1 MKYACNENGG
11 EPPELRGSMTKS
23 KLYLLAGISFAAM
36 CQPVCAQ
43 QTATTEAEATTADPD
58 IVVTGTR
65 ITSNGNALPTPVTVV
80 SRDSLLRT
88 SPSSVSD
95 ALKKLPAFA
104 LSRGSAIQGDATDN
118 ATGNYLNLRGFG
130 IQRNLILLDGHRV
143 APTSYT
149 GAVDANI
156 LPQMLMQRVD
166 VVTGGASAVYGSD
179 AVSGVVNFVLDRK
192 FEGLKVEGNSGI
204 SSRGDAYSWRAAAA
218 FGTDFANDRGHFMAS
233 YEHFQQDG
241 FVKEARKSGRTVY
254 AIAGSGTQGD
264 PFRLISD
271 ARNAQISFRGSI
283 FSSPLAGQVFT
294 GPGVTGPFVHGTP
307 QGGSLESG
315 GEGFYGKGSS
325 GTADVKT
332 DQAYARLD
340 YELTDGINAF
350 VQGVFAKSRNFNYFY
365 PNLVLPLAVGTD
377 NAFLAPAT
385 QAAIG
390 DPLFI
395 FGRVLDDPD
404 HRIAVQSDSKTWI
417 AAGGLDGKI
426 GGMNWNVYYQHG
438 VSSTVNSFINNT
450 INGNLYAALDAVDE
464 GSFRTGTANGNI
476 VCRATLTNPGSQ
488 AGCVPL
494 NAFGAPLSTQ
504 QAALDYVFGTSR
516 TRPEFTLDNIEA
528 SLSGTAFD
536 NWAGPVRFA
545 ISGEYRW
552 TSLDVTT
559 NAPATL
565 TADCTGIRFNCT
577 PGATPYFSNA
587 QVTPISVSQNVKEAA
602 LEVEFPLLKDSGLG
616 SASLNGAVRYTDY
629 STSGG
634 VTTWKIGGEWVP
646 IDGLRFRGTYS
657 RDIRAPSLY
666 DLFQPATVATSGYSD
681 AHTGFNGIIPTETAG
696 NSSLTPEVARTLTAG
711 VVFAPSSLRGLSLS
725 IDYYR
730 INMSNAISEVDG
742 RLATVQNLCEEA
754 GGTGPFCSLY
764 ERPLDFSDRSV
775 ANAPTLV
782 RSTKLNAASLKTWGI
797 DAELN
802 YSFQL
807 GSDGQMSLRGLA
819 GYQPEFTSVLLPGTD
834 PQILA
839 GAAAIQQ
846 SGGVPKLR
854 LTAFINYTTSNF
866 SIDVMERWRSSLR
879 QSTNEQEN
887 SSPGTYYAIPRV
899 PSVAY
904 TDLTFTA
911 FIGKDK
917 DKQLFLSVQNLF
929 DKQPPAYVIAGF
941 SGTPG
946 FQYPSVVGDDV
957 IGRYFTIG
965 GRFKF

>member
-1 MKYACNENGG
+1 MIK
-11 EPPELRGSMTKS
+11 TK
-23 KLYLLAGISFAAM
+23 LTLLGGISLVAFA
-36 CQPVCAQ
+36 QPVAAQ
-43 QTATTEAEATTADPD
+43 EAQAGAAPAEAAAPATDEA
-58 IVVTGTR
+58 IIVTGSR

-80 SRDSLLRT
+80 LKDALLRT

-95 ALKKLPAFA
+95 GLKKLPAFA
-104 LSRGSAIQGDATDN
+104 LSRGTAIQGDATDN

-179 AVSGVVNFVLDRK
+179 AVSGVVNFVLDHK
-192 FEGLKVEGNSGI
+192 FKGLKVEANSGI
-204 SSRGDAYSWRAAAA
+204 SSRGDAFSWRAAAA
-218 FGTDFANDRGHFMAS
+218 YGTYFAGDRGHFMAS
-233 YEHFQQDG
+233 YEHYQQDG
-241 FVKEARKSGRTVY
+241 FTKEERPSGAASY
-254 AIAGSGTQGD
+254 AIAGTGTSAD

-271 ARNAQISFRGSI
+271 ARNALISFRGSI

-294 GPGVTGPFVHGTP
+294 GPGVTGPFVHGTS
-307 QGGSLESG
+307 QGGTLESG
-315 GEGFYGKGSS
+315 GEGFYGRGSS
-325 GTADVKT
+325 ATADVKT
-332 DQAYARLD
+332 DQAYARMD
-340 YELTDGINAF
+340 YELTDSVNFF
-350 VQGVFAKSRNFNYFY
+350 VQGVFAKSKNFNYFY
-365 PNLVLPLAVGTD
+365 PNLFFPLAVGTD

-395 FGRVLDDPD
+395 FSRVLNDPN
-404 HRIAVQSDSKTWI
+404 HRIAVQADTKTWI

-426 GGMNWNVYYQHG
+426 GGLNWNVYYQHG

-464 GSFRTGTANGNI
+464 GRFNTGTANGNI

-488 AGCVPL
+488 PGCVPL

-516 TRPEFTLDNIEA
+516 TRPQFTMDNVEL
-528 SLSGTAFD
+528 SLNGTAFD

-545 ISGEYRW
+545 VSGEYRK
-552 TSLDVTT
+552 TNLNVTT

-565 TADCTGIRFNCT
+565 VADCTGIRFNCT
-577 PGATPYFSNA
+577 PGATPYYSNA
-587 QVTPISVSQNVKEAA
+587 QVTPISVSENVKEAA
-602 LEVEFPLLKDSGLG
+602 LEVEFPLLKDSAVGT
-616 SASLNGAVRYTDY
+616 ANLNGAVRYTDY
-629 STSGG
+629 STSGT
-634 VTTWKIGGEWVP
+634 VTTWKFGGDWVP
-646 IDGLRFRGTYS
+646 VDGLRFRATYS

-666 DLFQPATVATSGYSD
+666 DRFQPSTTASSGYSD
-681 AHTGFNGIIPTETAG
+681 VHTGFSGIVPTETAG
-696 NSSLTPEVARTLTAG
+696 NRNLTPEVAKTLTAG
-711 VVFAPSSLRGLSLS
+711 VVFAPSGVRGLSIS
-725 IDYYR
+725 VDYYR
-730 INMSNAISEVDG
+730 INMANAISEVDG
-742 RLATVQNLCEEA
+742 RLATVQNLCEA
-754 GGTGPFCSLY
+754 DGGTGPFCSLY
-764 ERPLDFSDRSV
+764 VRPNPFSDRGV
-775 ANAPTLV
+775 GNAPTLV

-797 DAELN
+797 DAEIN
-802 YSFQL
+802 YTVPV
-807 GSDGQMSLRGLA
+807 GSDGQISLRGLA
-819 GYQPEFTSVLLPGTD
+819 GYQPQFTSILLPGTA

-854 LTAFINYTTSNF
+854 LTAFLNYTNSNF
-866 SIDVMERWRSSLR
+866 SVDVMERWRSSLR
-879 QSTNEQEN
+879 QSTNAQEN
-887 SSPGTYYAIPRV
+887 TTPGTFYAIPKV

-917 DKQLFLSVQNLF
+917 GKQLFFSVQNLF
-929 DKQPPAYVIAGF
+929 DKQPPVYVTAGY
-941 SGTPG
+941 SGTPN

-957 IGRYFTIG
+957 IGRYFTVG
-965 GRFKF
+965 ARFKF

>member
-1 MKYACNENGG
+1 M
-11 EPPELRGSMTKS
+11 SKS
-23 KLYLLAGISFAAM
+23 KLYLLAGISVAAL
-36 CQPVCAQ
+36 CQPAAAQ
-43 QTATTEAEATTADPD
+43 QTASEQPQAEAQTETPATIED
-58 IVVTGTR
+58 IVVTGSR

-80 SRDSLLRT
+80 SRDALLRT

-104 LSRGSAIQGDATDN
+104 LSRGTAIQGDATDN

-192 FEGLKVEGNSGI
+192 FKGLKAEASSGI

-218 FGTDFANDRGHFMAS
+218 YGTNFADDRGHFMAS
-233 YEHFQQDG
+233 FEHFEQKG
-241 FVKEARKSGRTVY
+241 FEKEARKSGRTVY
-254 AIAGSGTQGD
+254 AVAGSGSQAD

-271 ARNAQISFRGSI
+271 ARNALISFRGSI

-307 QGGSLESG
+307 QGGTLESG

-340 YELTDGINAF
+340 YELIDGVNAF
-350 VQGVFAKSRNFNYFY
+350 VQGVYAKSRNFNYFY
-365 PNLVLPLAVGTD
+365 PNLLFPLAVGTD
-377 NAFLAPAT
+377 NAFLTPGT

-395 FGRVLDDPD
+395 FARVLDDAD
-404 HRIAVQSDSKTWI
+404 HRIAVQADSKTWI
-417 AAGGLDGKI
+417 AAGGLDGKVA
-426 GGMNWNVYYQHG
+426 GLNWNLYYQHG

-464 GSFRTGTANGNI
+464 GAFRTGTPNGNI
-476 VCRATLTNPGSQ
+476 VCRATVTNPGSQ
-488 AGCVPL
+488 AGCVPF
-494 NAFGAPLSTQ
+494 NAFGAPLSSQ

-528 SLSGTAFD
+528 SLSGTALD

-565 TADCTGIRFNCT
+565 VADCTGIRFNCT
-577 PGATPYFSNA
+577 PGATPYYSNA
-587 QVTPISVSQNVKEAA
+587 QVTPISVSQTVKEAA
-602 LEVEFPLLKDSGLG
+602 FEVDFPLLKDSSLG
-616 SASLNGAVRYTDY
+616 SANLNGAVRYTDY

-634 VTTWKIGGEWVP
+634 VTTWKIGGEWIP
-646 IDGLRFRGTYS
+646 INGLRLRGTYS

-666 DLFQPATVATSGYSD
+666 DLFQPATTASSGYSD
-681 AHTGFNGIIPTETAG
+681 VHTGFNGIIPTETAG
-696 NSSLTPEVARTLTAG
+696 NNSLTPEVAKTLTAG
-711 VVFAPSSLRGLSLS
+711 VVFSPAAIQGLSLS
-725 IDYYR
+725 VDYYR
-730 INMSNAISEVDG
+730 INMANAISEVDG
-742 RLATVQNLCEEA
+742 RLATVQNLCEAA
-754 GGTGPFCSLY
+754 GGTGPFCDLY
-764 ERPLDFSDRSV
+764 ERPSPFSDRSV
-775 ANAPTLV
+775 SNAPTLV

-797 DAELN
+797 DAEVN
-802 YSFQL
+802 YTFQM
-807 GSDGQMSLRGLA
+807 GPDGQMSLRGLA
-819 GYQPEFTSVLLPGTD
+819 GYQPSFTSVLLPGTA

-854 LTAFINYTTSNF
+854 LTAFVNYTTSDF
-866 SIDVMERWRSSLR
+866 SIDIMERWRSSLR
-879 QSTNEQEN
+879 QSTNEEEN
-887 SSPGTYYAIPRV
+887 SGPGTYYAIPRV

-911 FIGKDK
+911 FLGKDK
-917 DKQLFLSVQNLF
+917 DKQLFLSVQNVF

-957 IGRYFTIG
+957 IGRYFTVG